1 MCVTMDTGL
10 TKTIAIVVTN
20 NKVPPAGVV
29 PEHRFPFSP
38 DGALLGPSDSDIDC
52 VDGVDEHSGQGYTA
66 MGNGIGF
73 DEAGAGLVPLVG
85 LDGDL
90 VSEQCSWFGRASS
103 SFLILDANGIQ
114 EPVFGRHRD
123 LQ

>member
-1 MCVTMDTGL
+1 M
-10 TKTIAIVVTN
+10 
-20 NKVPPAGVV
+20 
-29 PEHRFPFSP
+29 
-38 DGALLGPSDSDIDC
+38 LGPSGSDIDC

-90 VSEQCSWFGRASS
+90 VSEQCSWVGRASS

-114 EPVFGRHRD
+114 EPVYGRRRD
-123 LQ
+123 LQQGTGARTDKQDTPISCG